1 MKTKLLLL
9 SGIFAPI
16 VYVGTVILGGA
27 IRPDYSHIAQPVSD
41 LIASGAAN
49 KALLDPLFAIYN
61 ILVVMFAVGL
71 LLSIRSEAQSK
82 RIRLGSIGAVI
93 LVLEGLFGFITLFF
107 PEDAG
112 PISEMTSTG
121 QMHIVF
127 AGLSSVTT
135 MVTMLLIGIWLRS
148 VASLKRYGVYSFISL
163 LVVFVAGGLAAVSVA
178 NHSPLGGLIER
189 ITIGGFIQW
198 LFVIGWTLYNAYST
212 KVIQPSLSI

>member
-9 SGIFAPI
+9 SGILAPI
-16 VYVGTVILGGA
+16 VYVLTVTLGGA

-41 LIASGAAN
+41 LIASGALN
-49 KALLDPLFAIYN
+49 KGLLDPLFAIYN
-61 ILVVMFAVGL
+61 ILAAMFAVGL
-71 LLSIRSEAQSK
+71 LLLIRAETPSK
-82 RIRLGSIGAVI
+82 RSWIGSIGAVI

-135 MVTMLLIGIWLRS
+135 MVTMLLVGIWLRS
-148 VASLKRYGVYSFISL
+148 VPSLKRYGTYSFISL

-178 NHSPLGGLIER
+178 NHSPIGGLIER

-198 LFVIGWTLYNAYST
+198 LFVIAWTLHATYSM
-212 KVIQPSLSI
+212 KFISPSLGT